1 MFEKK
6 ITLED
11 ILNIE
16 IGSEAAVQSI
26 SDTAPMGVKG
36 DRMLNEYPKG
46 IKGARILSEYP
57 KGTKGARIL
66 SEYPQGVKAP
76 GILKQD

>member
-16 IGSEAAVQSI
+16 IDNDSQQSASVASPKGARML
-26 SDTAPMGVKG
+26 SDFPKGVKG
-36 DRMLNEYPKG
+36 ARMLSDYPKSV
-46 IKGARILSEYP
+46 KGARMLSEYP
-57 KGTKGARIL
+57 KGVKGARIIKL
-66 SEYPQGVKAP
+66 
-76 GILKQD
+76 D